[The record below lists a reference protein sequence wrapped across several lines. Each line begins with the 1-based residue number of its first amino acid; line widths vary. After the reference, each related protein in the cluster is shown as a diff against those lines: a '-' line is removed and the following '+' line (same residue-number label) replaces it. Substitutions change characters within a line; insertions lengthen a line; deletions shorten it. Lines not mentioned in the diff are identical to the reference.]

1 MTIRREGNGFA
12 ALEAALD
19 GLDGIEAK
27 AGWFET
33 AKYPNGLP
41 VATNAFIHEHGA
53 LTGGGAVAAVLQGGE
68 GPGARSVY
76 IPPRPFM
83 RPTVAAQ
90 TGAWMALLEQ
100 GAKAAL
106 LGSVTPRQAMESVVL
121 KAAADVAK
129 TIAAITEPP
138 LSPAT
143 IRGKKGATKPLI
155 DTGLMIQSVTGVVED
170 TK

>member
-1 MTIRREGNGFA
+1 MVVRREGGGFA
-12 ALEAALD
+12 TLEAALE
-19 GLDGIEAK
+19 GLDGLEAK

-33 AKYPNGLP
+33 ARYPNGMP
-41 VATNAFIHEHGA
+41 VATVAFIQEHGA
-53 LTGGGAVAAVLQGGE
+53 LTGRGAVASVLQGG
-68 GPGARSVY
+68 GGSGARSVF

-83 RPTVAAQ
+83 RPTVAAE
-90 TGAWMALLEQ
+90 TRNWMALLGR

-106 LGSVTPRQAMESVVL
+106 LGTTTPREAMEIVVM

-129 TIAAITEPP
+129 TISNVFEPP

-143 IRGKKGATKPLI
+143 IRGKKGATKPLVE
-155 DTGLMIQSVTGVVED
+155 TGMMIQSVTGVVED